1 MNKQNENGDSGT
13 PEMDDIGQLIKLVG
27 AREAVPDE
35 RFERSR
41 QKVREH
47 WQQAVAEQRV
57 EGRPSRFRTIAMAA
71 SIVVAAVT
79 AFVFWNPSFGP
90 SANSLA
96 SVDRVLGEV
105 MIADEVAGKGSVI
118 GANSSITTGENGRI
132 ALRMSG
138 GQSLRIDTES
148 HVVVHSPDRV
158 SLESGAVYI
167 DTAFAAGEAPILV
180 STPLGTAQDIGTQ
193 FQVRVS
199 GMMLVVGVRQGL
211 VEVTQP
217 GQQSLSVN
225 KGSYIELA
233 TTGESGERPLRHD
246 DPAWDWIETVAP
258 EFDIQGAS
266 LEQYLEW
273 YARERGLVLVWDDEV
288 SRSNAGAALLKGSIA
303 GTNLDESLLLVKQV
317 APFEHR
323 ISNDRL
329 WVKVK

>member
-1 MNKQNENGDSGT
+1 MNKPNENSSNGT
-13 PEMDDIGQLIKLVG
+13 NSMDDVGRLIHLAG
-27 AREAVPDE
+27 ARELVQEE

-41 QKVREH
+41 QKVHMH
-47 WQQAVAEQRV
+47 WQQVVAANRRQRRPRKYNVMAV
-57 EGRPSRFRTIAMAA
+57 AA
-71 SIVVAAVT
+71 SIAAV
-79 AFVFWNPSFGP
+79 VSVSLLLWNMTYVP
-90 SANSLA
+90 ARNSLA

-118 GANSSITTGENGRI
+118 GANSSITTGEHGRI

-138 GQSLRIDTES
+138 GQSLRIDTQS
-148 HVVVHSPDRV
+148 HVVVHSPDRI
-158 SLESGAVYI
+158 SLESGAIYI
-167 DTAFAAGEAPILV
+167 DTALAAGESPILV
-180 STPLGTAQDIGTQ
+180 STPLGMAQDIGTQ

-233 TTGESGERPLRHD
+233 TTGESEEHPLQPD

-273 YARERGLVLVWDDEV
+273 YARERGLVLVWEDDV
-288 SRSNAGAALLKGSIA
+288 SRSNARAALLKGSIA
-303 GTNLDESLLLVKQV
+303 GTGLDESLTLVKRV

-323 ISNDRL
+323 ISNDNL
-329 WVKVK
+329 WVKVR

>member
-1 MNKQNENGDSGT
+1 
-13 PEMDDIGQLIKLVG
+13 MDDIGQLIKLVG

-41 QKVREH
+41 KIVREH
-47 WQQAVAEQRV
+47 WQHSVAEQRV
-57 EGRPSRFRTIAMAA
+57 ENRPGRFRAVAMAAGIAMAA
-71 SIVVAAVT
+71 MT
-79 AFVFWNPSFGP
+79 ALLLLDLPNKAP
-90 SANSLA
+90 ANSMA
-96 SVDRVLGEV
+96 SVERVLGEV
-105 MIADEVAGKGSVI
+105 LVAGDFAGKGAAIAAETLVV
-118 GANSSITTGENGRI
+118 TGQDGRI
-132 ALRMSG
+132 ALRLAG

-148 HVVVHSPDRV
+148 RVIVHSPDHI
-158 SLESGAVYI
+158 SLQAGALYV
-167 DTAFAAGEAPILV
+167 DTAAAPEGSPMLV

-193 FQVRVS
+193 FQVRVT

-266 LEQYLEW
+266 LKQYLEW

-288 SRSNAGAALLKGSIA
+288 SRSNAEAALLKGSIA
-303 GTNLDESLLLVKQV
+303 GTSLDESLLLVKQV

-323 ISNDRL
+323 ISDDRL
-329 WVKVK
+329 WIKVE